1 MYLVSL
7 MFGIQSLSFD
17 PREDLETFSGCMSIT
32 RAEWEVGCGVQNPER
47 RSKGLMNYF
56 TG

>member
-17 PREDLETFSGCMSIT
+17 PLEHLETFSGCMSIT